1 MKVRIAIAIIF
12 FVLGVISLDV
22 YKNNFGLSSKLEK
35 CANTSRAWQNDFIKQ
50 SLKDKLD
57 QGNYAYDFR
66 ACEREAKQYPELFKT
81 KY

>member
-1 MKVRIAIAIIF
+1 MTKIAIAIIF
-12 FVLGVISLDV
+12 FVLGVISLVV
-22 YKNNFGLSSKLEK
+22 YRNNFSLTSKIEK
-35 CANTSRAWQNDFIKQ
+35 CANTSRAWQNHFIKQ

-57 QGNYAYDFR
+57 QENYAYDFR

>member
-1 MKVRIAIAIIF
+1 MTRIAIAIIF
-12 FVLGVISLDV
+12 FVLGIISLDL
-22 YKNNFGLSSKLEK
+22 YRNNFSLTSKIEK
-35 CANTSRAWQNDFIKQ
+35 CANTSRAWKNDFIKQ

-66 ACEREAKQYPELFKT
+66 ACEREAKQYTELFKT